1 MKSDDLTRFCIE
13 DGNEGLTATIFVKR
27 LPRFD
32 LTNCPI
38 RRFAPP
44 ARSWQSVVPLM
55 LAALVLLLA
64 ACQPI
69 SSSSVAAT
77 GTAAPARTATQEPAP
92 IVIPTQTPGP
102 APTATPAARAEPDRT
117 LAVALSAKGRSLF
130 TTSDLNGAEA
140 AFIDAIAADPSYLP
154 AHLGLTDVYLYQS
167 QYWQQA
173 LQSAQSAVALAP
185 EDSTAL
191 AYLAW
196 AKQGAHHFDEA
207 KELGLRAVELDA
219 EDSTAHMALADILV
233 SMYEVDRA
241 FEHAQSAVRLEPE
254 SAPAWATLGSIVYQM
269 HDWDKA
275 GDAYA
280 QALELEPDFFAWHI
294 VNARHE
300 FNVYGDVYAARS
312 IAEPAI
318 SSLPDHAS
326 TLFFEVDMAAE
337 ENDWET
343 SEAKCLQTIAL
354 DQPHTPFPDGY
365 SCMALML
372 LQQERNAETAAYQAL
387 AEDRAT
393 VHRRDVTLI
402 RMRLLNDQ
410 DRCEESR
417 ALAQDW
423 LDARPY
429 SISATR
435 MVGVSYLCER
445 DFTTAATYFRQTLD
459 ALPESVGDA
468 RFLAIAYARDDKALE
483 ARAALNEVKP
493 FATEDPL
500 YYQALYETHLM
511 LGQKDEAVAA
521 AQRWQVLRP
530 ESLDARESLAFVQ
543 LYEGNVEAAL
553 SIAQDALER
562 GARTST
568 VLAVL
573 GEAYTRMGE
582 FDKAQPL
589 LEEAIELNGDH
600 IVARNAL
607 SLLYLAQIRC
617 TEAEPHM
624 RWLIDNADEDEEK
637 KGLEDV
643 LARCFDRAAR
653 PTPDPSMLL
662 EDPEAVTAAVK
673 VLQEADVEIRYLDIE
688 ENEEGQ
694 RTLVVAYAVDLAV
707 DSEEYADVERQL
719 VIELSR
725 ILPRIRSEPDGL
737 VVVAGTFNRTTSITG
752 VVTRAAVAWMEGEL
766 SDEEFEETWQRQ
778 TAEDSG

>member
-1 MKSDDLTRFCIE
+1 MRLHTQ
-13 DGNEGLTATIFVKR
+13 

-32 LTNCPI
+32 ALRAGLHLLHAH
-38 RRFAPP
+38 RRPPVHLISAVFA
-44 ARSWQSVVPLM
+44 
-55 LAALVLLLA
+55 LLLA
-64 ACQPI
+64 ACQIPQ
-69 SSSSVAAT
+69 SRPAGAT
-77 GTAAPARTATQEPAP
+77 PPAPTATKTPAA
-92 IVIPTQTPGP
+92 IVIPTRTPGP
-102 APTATPAARAEPDRT
+102 APTATPAPLAEPDRA
-117 LAVALSAKGRSLF
+117 LAVTLSAKGRSLF
-130 TTSDLNGAEA
+130 VTSDLNGAEA
-140 AFIDAIAADPSYLP
+140 AFIDAISADPSYLP

-173 LQSAQSAVALAP
+173 LQSAQNAIALAP

-207 KELGLRAVELDA
+207 KEIGLQAVELGA
-219 EDSTAHMALADILV
+219 ENPTAHMALADILV
-233 SMYEVDRA
+233 SMYEVDLA
-241 FEHAQSAVRLEPE
+241 FEHAQSALRLDPD
-254 SAPAWATLGSIVYQM
+254 SAPAWATLGSIAFQM
-269 HDWDKA
+269 HDWDQA

-300 FNVYGDVYAARS
+300 FNVYGDVYSARS

-318 SSLPDHAS
+318 SALPGHAS
-326 TLFFEVDMAAE
+326 TLFFEADMAAE
-337 ENDWET
+337 EGDWET
-343 SEAKCLQTIAL
+343 SEAKCMQTITL

-372 LQQERNAETAAYQAL
+372 LQQERSDETAAYQTL

-402 RMRLLNDQ
+402 RMRLLNDE
-410 DRCEESR
+410 DLCEESR

-429 SISATR
+429 SISAKR
-435 MVGVSYLCER
+435 MVGVSYLCDR

-468 RFLAIAYARDDKALE
+468 RLLAIAYARDDKALE
-483 ARAALNEVKP
+483 ARAALNEIR
-493 FATEDPL
+493 AISTDDPL

-511 LGQKDEAVAA
+511 LGQLDEAVAA

-530 ESLDARESLAFVQ
+530 ENLDARESLAFVQ
-543 LYEGNVEAAL
+543 LYEGNVEAAQ
-553 SIAQDALER
+553 SIALDALER

-573 GEAYTRMGE
+573 GETYTRMGE
-582 FDKAQPL
+582 FEKAQPL
-589 LEEAIELNGDH
+589 LEEAIQLNSDH

-607 SLLYLAQIRC
+607 ALLFLAQVRC
-617 TEAEPHM
+617 ADAEPHM
-624 RWLIDNADEDEEK
+624 RWLIDNTEEEEEK
-637 KGLEDV
+637 EGLEDV
-643 LARCFDRAAR
+643 LDKCYDRAAR
-653 PTPDPSMLL
+653 PTPDPSTML
-662 EDPEAVTAAVK
+662 DDQEAVTAAVK

-688 ENEEGQ
+688 EGEEGQ

-707 DSEEYADVERQL
+707 ESDEYANVERQL
-719 VIELSR
+719 IIELSR
-725 ILPRIRSEPDGL
+725 LLPRINSEPDAL
-737 VVVAGTFNRTTSITG
+737 VVVAGTFNRTTSVTG
-752 VVTRAAVAWMEGEL
+752 VVTQAAVAWAQGEL

-778 TAEDSG
+778 TAETGE

>member
-1 MKSDDLTRFCIE
+1 MKLH
-13 DGNEGLTATIFVKR
+13 VQ

-32 LTNCPI
+32 ALRAGLHLRHTL
-38 RRFAPP
+38 RRPPVQLIPAAFA
-44 ARSWQSVVPLM
+44 
-55 LAALVLLLA
+55 LLLA
-64 ACQPI
+64 ACQLTQVTP
-69 SSSSVAAT
+69 AGAT
-77 GTAAPARTATQEPAP
+77 PPAPTATKTPAA
-92 IVIPTQTPGP
+92 IVIPTRTPGP
-102 APTATPAARAEPDRT
+102 APTATPAPLAEPDRA
-117 LAVALSAKGRSLF
+117 LAVTLSAEGRSLF
-130 TTSDLNGAEA
+130 VTSDLNGAEA
-140 AFIDAIAADPSYLP
+140 AFIDAISADPSYLP

-173 LQSAQSAVALAP
+173 LQSAQNAIALAP

-207 KELGLRAVELDA
+207 KMIGLQAVELGA
-219 EDSTAHMALADILV
+219 ENATAHMALADILV
-233 SMYEVDRA
+233 SMYEVDLA
-241 FEHAQSAVRLEPE
+241 FEHAQSAVRLDPD
-254 SAPAWATLGSIVYQM
+254 SAPAWATLGSIAFQM
-269 HDWDKA
+269 HDWDQA

-280 QALELEPDFFAWHI
+280 QALDLEPGFFAWHI

-318 SSLPDHAS
+318 SALPDHAS
-326 TLFFEVDMAAE
+326 TLFFEADMAAE
-337 ENDWET
+337 EGDWET
-343 SEAKCLQTIAL
+343 SEAKCMRTITL
-354 DQPHTPFPDGY
+354 DQPHTPFPDAY

-372 LQQERNAETAAYQAL
+372 LQQERNNETAAYQAL

-410 DRCEESR
+410 DLCEESR

-429 SISATR
+429 SISAKR
-435 MVGVSYLCER
+435 MVGVSYLCDR

-468 RFLAIAYARDDKALE
+468 RLLAIAYARDDKALE
-483 ARAALNEVKP
+483 ARAALNEIKAL
-493 FATEDPL
+493 ATDDPL

-511 LGQKDEAVAA
+511 LGQLDEAVSA

-543 LYEGNVEAAL
+543 LYEGNVEAAQ
-553 SIAQDALER
+553 SIALDALER

-573 GEAYTRMGE
+573 GETYTRMGE
-582 FDKAQPL
+582 FEKAQPL
-589 LEEAIELNGDH
+589 LEEAIQLNSDH

-607 SLLYLAQIRC
+607 ALLFLAQVRC
-617 TEAEPHM
+617 AEAEPHL
-624 RWLIDNADEDEEK
+624 RWLIDNTDDEEEK
-637 KGLEDV
+637 EALEDV
-643 LARCFDRAAR
+643 LDRCFDRAAR
-653 PTPDPSMLL
+653 PTPDPAMML
-662 EDPEAVTAAVK
+662 DDQEAVTAAVK
-673 VLQEADVEIRYLDIE
+673 VLQDADVEIRYLDIE
-688 ENEEGQ
+688 EGEEGQ

-707 DSEEYADVERQL
+707 DSEEYANVERQL
-719 VIELSR
+719 IVELSR
-725 ILPRIRSEPDGL
+725 LLPRISSEPDAL
-737 VVVAGTFNRTTSITG
+737 VVVAGTFNRTTSVTG
-752 VVTRAAVAWMEGEL
+752 VVTQAAVAWTQGDL
-766 SDEEFEETWQRQ
+766 SDEEFEATWQRQ
-778 TAEDSG
+778 TADTSG

>member
-1 MKSDDLTRFCIE
+1 MKLH
-13 DGNEGLTATIFVKR
+13 VQ

-32 LTNCPI
+32 ALRAGLQLRHTL
-38 RRFAPP
+38 RRPPVHLISAAFA
-44 ARSWQSVVPLM
+44 
-55 LAALVLLLA
+55 LLLA
-64 ACQPI
+64 ACQIPL
-69 SSSSVAAT
+69 SMPAGAT
-77 GTAAPARTATQEPAP
+77 PPAPTATKTPAP
-92 IVIPTQTPGP
+92 IVFPTRTPGP
-102 APTATPAARAEPDRT
+102 APSATPAPLAEPDRA
-117 LAVALSAKGRSLF
+117 LAATLSAKGRSLF
-130 TTSDLNGAEA
+130 VTSDLNGAEA
-140 AFIDAIAADPSYLP
+140 AFIDAISADPSYLP

-173 LQSAQSAVALAP
+173 LQSAQNAIALAP

-207 KELGLRAVELDA
+207 KEIGLQAVELGA
-219 EDSTAHMALADILV
+219 ENATAHMALADILV
-233 SMYEVDRA
+233 SMYEVDLA
-241 FEHAQSAVRLEPE
+241 FEHAQSAVRLDPD
-254 SAPAWATLGSIVYQM
+254 SAPAWATLGSIAFQM
-269 HDWDKA
+269 HDWDQA

-300 FNVYGDVYAARS
+300 FNVYGDVYSARS

-318 SSLPDHAS
+318 SALPDHAS
-326 TLFFEVDMAAE
+326 TLFFEADMAAE
-337 ENDWET
+337 EGDWET
-343 SEAKCLQTIAL
+343 SEAKCMQTITL

-372 LQQERNAETAAYQAL
+372 LQQERNDETAAYQVL

-410 DRCEESR
+410 DLCEESR

-423 LDARPY
+423 LDTRPY
-429 SISATR
+429 SVSAKR
-435 MVGVSYLCER
+435 MVGVSYLCDR

-468 RFLAIAYARDDKALE
+468 RLLAIAYARDDKALE
-483 ARAALNEVKP
+483 ARAALNEIKGL
-493 FATEDPL
+493 ATDDPL

-511 LGQKDEAVAA
+511 LGQLDEAVAA

-543 LYEGNVEAAL
+543 LYEGNVEAAQ
-553 SIAQDALER
+553 SIALDALER

-573 GEAYTRMGE
+573 GETYTRMGE
-582 FDKAQPL
+582 FEKAQPL
-589 LEEAIELNGDH
+589 LEEAIQLNSDH

-607 SLLYLAQIRC
+607 ALLFLAQVRC
-617 TEAEPHM
+617 AEAEPHM
-624 RWLIDNADEDEEK
+624 RWLIDNTDDEEEK
-637 KGLEDV
+637 EGLEDV
-643 LARCFDRAAR
+643 LVRCYDRAAR
-653 PTPDPSMLL
+653 PTPDPSTML
-662 EDPEAVTAAVK
+662 DDQEAVTAAVK
-673 VLQEADVEIRYLDIE
+673 VLQDADVEIRYLDIE
-688 ENEEGQ
+688 EGEEGQ
-694 RTLVVAYAVDLAV
+694 RTLVVAYAVDLSV
-707 DSEEYADVERQL
+707 ESEEYANVERQL
-719 VIELSR
+719 IIELSR
-725 ILPRIRSEPDGL
+725 LLPRISSEPDAL
-737 VVVAGTFNRTTSITG
+737 VVVAGTFNRTTSVTG
-752 VVTRAAVAWMEGEL
+752 VVTQAAVAWTQGDL

-778 TAEDSG
+778 TADTNG

>member
-1 MKSDDLTRFCIE
+1 MKSDDLTNSSMR
-13 DGNEGLTATIFVKR
+13 R
-27 LPRFD
+27 L
-32 LTNCPI
+32 
-38 RRFAPP
+38 APS
-44 ARSWQSVVPLM
+44 ARSVRFVVPLM

-64 ACQPI
+64 ACQPLP
-69 SSSSVAAT
+69 SASVAAT
-77 GTAAPARTATQEPAP
+77 GTTAPASTATQTPA

-102 APTATPAARAEPDRT
+102 APTATPAPRAEPDRT
-117 LAVALSAKGRSLF
+117 LAIALSAKGRSLF
-130 TTSDLNGAEA
+130 VTSDLQGAEA
-140 AFIDAIAADPSYLP
+140 AFIDAIAADPNYLP

-173 LQSAQSAVALAP
+173 LQSAQSAAALAP

-207 KELGLRAVELDA
+207 KELGLQAVELDA
-219 EDSTAHMALADILV
+219 EDATAHMALADILV

-241 FEHAQSAVRLEPE
+241 IEHAQSAVRLEPE
-254 SAPAWATLGSIVYQM
+254 SAPAWATLGSIVFQM

-280 QALELEPDFFAWHI
+280 QAMELEPDFFAWHI
-294 VNARHE
+294 INARHE
-300 FNVYGDVYAARS
+300 FNVFGDVYAARS

-318 SSLPDHAS
+318 SSLPGHAS
-326 TLFFEVDMAAE
+326 TLFFEADMAAE
-337 ENDWET
+337 EGDWET

-372 LQQERNAETAAYQAL
+372 LQQERNDETAAYQVL

-393 VHRRDVTLI
+393 VYRRDVTLI

-410 DRCEESR
+410 DLCEESR

-468 RFLAIAYARDDKALE
+468 RLLAIAYARDDKALE
-483 ARAALNEVKP
+483 ARAALNEVRP
-493 FATEDPL
+493 FSIEDPL
-500 YYQALYETHLM
+500 YYQALYETQLM
-511 LGQKDEAVAA
+511 LGQMDEAVAA

-543 LYEGNVEAAL
+543 LYEGNVEAAQ

-589 LEEAIELNGDH
+589 LEEAIEINGDH

-607 SLLYLAQIRC
+607 ALLYLAQIRC

-624 RWLIDNADEDEEK
+624 RWLIDHADEDEEK
-637 KGLEDV
+637 EGLEDV
-643 LARCFDRAAR
+643 LAKCFKRAAR
-653 PTPDPSMLL
+653 PTPDPSMML
-662 EDPEAVTAAVK
+662 DDQEAVTASVR

-707 DSEEYADVERQL
+707 DSVEYADVERQL

-725 ILPRIRSEPDGL
+725 ILPRIRSEPDAL
-737 VVVAGTFNRTTSITG
+737 VVVAGTFNRTTSITA
-752 VVTRAAVAWMEGEL
+752 VVTRAASAWLQGEL

-778 TAEDSG
+778 TAETSG